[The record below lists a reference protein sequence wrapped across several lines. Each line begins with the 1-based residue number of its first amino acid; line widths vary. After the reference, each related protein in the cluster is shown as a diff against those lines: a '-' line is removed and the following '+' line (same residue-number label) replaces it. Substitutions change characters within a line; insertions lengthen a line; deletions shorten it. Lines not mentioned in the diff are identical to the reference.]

1 MLYVHRTYY
10 LLIKKIYIEL
20 IILAQK
26 ASTSYIMYISNLL
39 LKLAAVLLFASTTF
53 K

>member
-10 LLIKKIYIEL
+10 LLIKKKYIEL

-26 ASTSYIMYISNLL
+26 ASTSNIMYISNLL
-39 LKLAAVLLFASTTF
+39 SNLAAVLLFASTTF